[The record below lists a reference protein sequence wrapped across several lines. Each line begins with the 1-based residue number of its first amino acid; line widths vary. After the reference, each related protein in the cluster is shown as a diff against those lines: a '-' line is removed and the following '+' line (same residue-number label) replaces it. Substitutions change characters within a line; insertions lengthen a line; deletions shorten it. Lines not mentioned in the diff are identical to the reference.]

1 MTEIT
6 IKSILVPSED
16 IVVRVIEDE
25 LIIIPLVS
33 DIGGEEQ
40 DALFTLNE
48 VGRAIWEKFDDSTT
62 LNDIID
68 KLVKEFDGPK
78 DLITEDIIGFATELT
93 NRGFL
98 IPKET
103 E

>member
-1 MTEIT
+1 MTEVT
-6 IKSILVPSED
+6 KKSILVPSED
-16 IVVRVIEDE
+16 IVVRIIEDE
-25 LIIIPLVS
+25 MIIIPLVS
-33 DIGGEEQ
+33 EIGGEEQ

-48 VGRAIWEKFDDSTT
+48 IGRTIWEKFDDSTT
-62 LNDIID
+62 LGDIID

-78 DLITEDIIGFATELT
+78 DVIEEDIIGFATELT

-98 IPKET
+98 ILNEA

>member
-1 MTEIT
+1 MTEVT
-6 IKSILVPSED
+6 QKSILVPSED

-78 DLITEDIIGFATELT
+78 DRITEDVLGFATELT

-98 IPKET
+98 ILTET